1 MEKGLFRMNI
11 KKFGIEDLDDV
22 FRLLNELYN
31 NKIQYDKF
39 KEIYNKKLNDVNS
52 YYIAAVVEE
61 KIVGVL
67 TSELQV
73 QLHRARKRCYIEDLI
88 VNEKYRNK
96 GIGKALLENA
106 ISYAKDND
114 CEVVDLASY
123 ITNDNAH
130 RFYEKN
136 GFIKHS
142 YMFKMYLNQ

>member
-1 MEKGLFRMNI
+1 MDIRKI
-11 KKFGIEDLDDV
+11 KLEDMDDV
-22 FRLLNELYN
+22 FRLLNELYK

-39 KEIYNKKLNDVNS
+39 KEIYIQKLNDVNS
-52 YYIAAVVEE
+52 YYIVAVVDE

-67 TSELQV
+67 ISELQV
-73 QLHRARKRCYIEDLI
+73 QLHRSKKRGYIIDLI
-88 VNEKYRNK
+88 VDENYRNQ

-106 ISYAKDND
+106 INYAKDSD
-114 CEVVDLASY
+114 CEVVDLSSY